1 MVNYMQKSYQEF
13 NELSIPVFG
22 LHGVTHNGICECLD
36 KDCKALFKHPKNSS
50 WEHTPIWEDEQI
62 EVMELTGAF
71 DTGYGVLCNDLIVID
86 VDARN
91 GGIESY
97 TRLLND
103 FPSIGFCDYIVET
116 GSGGGSKH
124 LYFRKPKD
132 CPPLKSHHNN
142 YKGIDFKN
150 SGYVVGAGSKHIS
163 GRYYKAVIGT
173 PYDICDAP
181 IELINLLEKEVIIKS
196 DIEIELSN
204 SQISE
209 MMEYIP
215 NNDDDYDHWIMV
227 GMALNEAGADYL
239 EWVRWSSRSPKHDEK
254 QMLYKWN
261 SFGKNPNRYSLGT
274 LIYLAKEN
282 GYTLPLID
290 EVEEYESNID
300 WNKKPDI
307 DLTKPP
313 FLAGE
318 IANWINKNSM
328 YPRERLSAGVAIM
341 VLSSVFGL
349 NYRGLNNSSLNLFMF
364 CVAGSGTGK
373 EGISQKYASLLR
385 GVGIQRAMH
394 GNFISSQELTRNL
407 IDHQA
412 SFYNIDEFGEQ
423 LSKLKKAQQRGGG
436 HLESAI
442 KDLMEIYTKANSYF
456 YIANTHKKQFEE
468 LINKEIAQ
476 IHYRKKENE
485 SLPNDDILLEKLKER
500 LNSLDSG
507 IKEPFLNLI
516 GYTTPQKFEDL
527 MDLENSE
534 NGFFNRSIVIK
545 EIEDNPRWKEDFKFI
560 PLDEDLEYRY
570 LVNKLNNY
578 YYQGFTPVD
587 KRIER
592 LIDKPI
598 ELPCNDKNRALLNQI
613 REDIYWLTEDQKE
626 KQGFTAHLKRVYE
639 SILKV
644 STLLSISEGEMQ
656 TEAILWAKE
665 FIFADVELKLNITS
679 ANVNSKTMQ
688 GLESKILS
696 QLDKS
701 EGLSFANIRNKL
713 RSNKKE
719 DIEKAINKLLEQKLI
734 KEFESNPIR
743 GAKTLKYLKI

>member
-1 MVNYMQKSYQEF
+1 MQKSYQEF
-13 NELSIPVFG
+13 NELSVPVFG

-163 GRYYKAVIGT
+163 GRYYKAVVGT

-282 GYTLPLID
+282 GYTLPLLENNQEFD
-290 EVEEYESNID
+290 SSID
-300 WNKKPDI
+300 WSKKPDI

-318 IANWINKNSM
+318 IASWINKNSM
-328 YPRERLSAGVAIM
+328 YPRERLSTGVAIM

-570 LVNKLNNY
+570 LVNKLSNY

-644 STLLSISEGEMQ
+644 ATLLSISEGEMQ

>member
-1 MVNYMQKSYQEF
+1 MQKSYQEF
-13 NELSIPVFG
+13 NELSVPVFG

-97 TRLLND
+97 TRLVND

-163 GRYYKAVIGT
+163 GRYYKAVVGT

-239 EWVRWSSRSPKHDEK
+239 EWVKWSSKSPKHEEK

-300 WNKKPDI
+300 WSKKPDI

-318 IANWINKNSM
+318 IASWINKNSM
-328 YPRERLSAGVAIM
+328 YPRERLSTGVAIM

-570 LVNKLNNY
+570 LVNKLSNY
-578 YYQGFTPVD
+578 YYQGFTLVD

-644 STLLSISEGEMQ
+644 ATLLSISEGEMQ

-719 DIEKAINKLLEQKLI
+719 DIEKVINKLLEQKLI

>member
-1 MVNYMQKSYQEF
+1 MQKSYQEF

-163 GRYYKAVIGT
+163 GRYYKAVVGT

-239 EWVRWSSRSPKHDEK
+239 EWVKWSSKSPKHDEK

-282 GYTLPLID
+282 GYTLPLLENNQEFD
-290 EVEEYESNID
+290 SSID
-300 WNKKPDI
+300 WSKKHDI

-328 YPRERLSAGVAIM
+328 YPRERLSTGVAIM

-644 STLLSISEGEMQ
+644 ATLLSISEGEMQ

>member
-1 MVNYMQKSYQEF
+1 MQKSYQEF
-13 NELSIPVFG
+13 NELSVPVFG

-163 GRYYKAVIGT
+163 GRYYKAVVGT

-239 EWVRWSSRSPKHDEK
+239 EWVKWSSKSPKHEEK

-282 GYTLPLID
+282 GYTLPLL
-290 EVEEYESNID
+290 ENNQEFESSID

-318 IANWINKNSM
+318 IASWINKNSM
-328 YPRERLSAGVAIM
+328 YPRERLSTGVAIM

-644 STLLSISEGEMQ
+644 ATLLSISEGEMQ

>member
-1 MVNYMQKSYQEF
+1 MVNYMQKFYQDF
-13 NELSIPVFG
+13 NDLGIPVFG
-22 LHGVTHNGICECLD
+22 LHGVTSNGICECLD
-36 KDCKALFKHPKNSS
+36 VDCKALYKHPKNSS
-50 WEHTPIWEDEQI
+50 WEHTPIWEDEQL

-71 DTGYGVLCNDLIVID
+71 DTGYGVLCNDLIVVD
-86 VDARN
+86 VDAKN
-91 GGIESY
+91 GGVESY
-97 TRLLND
+97 NKLIND
-103 FPSIGFCDYIVET
+103 IPQIGFCDYIVET

-124 LYFRKPKD
+124 LYFKKPKG
-132 CPPLKSHHNN
+132 CPPLKTLLSN

-150 SGYVVGAGSKHIS
+150 SGYVVGEGSKHKS
-163 GRYYKAVIGT
+163 GRYYKSLIGT
-173 PYDICDAP
+173 PNDISEAP
-181 IELINLLEKEVIIKS
+181 IELVELLKKEEIIKS
-196 DIEIELSN
+196 DIEVELSQ
-204 SQISE
+204 SQISN
-209 MMEYIP
+209 MMNYIP

-227 GMALNEAGADYL
+227 GMALHEAGADYS
-239 EWVRWSSRSPKHDEK
+239 EWVRWSSKSPKHDEK

-290 EVEEYESNID
+290 EEEEYESNID

-328 YPRERLSAGVAIM
+328 YPRERLATGVAIM

-373 EGISQKYASLLR
+373 EGISQKYAALLR

-423 LSKLKKAQQRGGG
+423 LSKLKKAQQKGGG

-468 LINKEIAQ
+468 IITREISQ

-485 SLPNDDILLEKLKER
+485 SLANDDILLEKLKER
-500 LNSLDSG
+500 LSSLDNG

-516 GYTTPQKFEDL
+516 GYTTPTKFEEL

-534 NGFFNRSIVIK
+534 NGFFNRSIIVK
-545 EIEDNPRWKEDFKFI
+545 ETEDNPRWKEDFKFI
-560 PLDEDLEYRY
+560 SLDEDIEYQY
-570 LVNKLNNY
+570 LVNKLSSY
-578 YYQGFTPVD
+578 FYQGHTPVD
-587 KRIER
+587 KRVER

-598 ELPCNDKNRALLNQI
+598 ELPCSEKNKALLNQI
-613 REDIYWLTEDQKE
+613 REDIYWMTEDQKE

-644 STLLSISEGEMQ
+644 ATLLSISEGEMQ

-665 FIFADVELKLNITS
+665 FIFADVELKLHITS
-679 ANVNSKTMQ
+679 ANVNSKSME
-688 GLESKILS
+688 GLKSKILA
-696 QLDKS
+696 QLDKND
-701 EGLSFANIRNKL
+701 GLSFANIKNKL
-713 RSNKKE
+713 RTNKKE
-719 DIEKAINKLLEQKLI
+719 DIEKALKLLLEKKEI
-734 KEFESNPIR
+734 KEVEIIPIR
-743 GAKTLKYLKI
+743 GAKTLKYLKN

>member
-1 MVNYMQKSYQEF
+1 MQKSYQEF
-13 NELSIPVFG
+13 NDLGIPVFG

-163 GRYYKAVIGT
+163 GRYYKAVVGT

-196 DIEIELSN
+196 DIEVELSN

-239 EWVRWSSRSPKHDEK
+239 EWVKWSSKSPKHEEK

-282 GYTLPLID
+282 GYTLPLLENNQEFD
-290 EVEEYESNID
+290 SSID
-300 WNKKPDI
+300 WSKKPDI

-318 IANWINKNSM
+318 IASWINKNSM
-328 YPRERLSAGVAIM
+328 YPRERLSTGVAIM